1 MISKKRL
8 LQKKAIPSDLAS
20 EDEIEEDE
28 EDKSKSQRSTK
39 SVKALRRT
47 PSFIDGKKLH
57 TIINLFSCKNFLRVQ

>member
-20 EDEIEEDE
+20 EDEIEEDEIEEDE

-47 PSFIDGKKLH
+47 PSFINGKELH
-57 TIINLFSCKNFLRVQ
+57 TIIYLFPF

>member
-8 LQKKAIPSDLAS
+8 LQKKAIPFDLAS
-20 EDEIEEDE
+20 DDEIEEDE

-47 PSFIDGKKLH
+47 PSFINGKELH
-57 TIINLFSCKNFLRVQ
+57 TIICLFSL